1 MEMEHTATTKPS
13 EIACRMCGT
22 GRRVSL
28 YTARI
33 IRRRGGLRPES
44 MASEESV
51 TRKSG
56 STSLLF
62 TSGTR
67 MNPCW
72 SLDTAVPTRVGVP
85 CIMHWRVSNCQVTYF
100 QVCRTSCR
108 NSHRDKGC

>member
-13 EIACRMCGT
+13 EMACRIYGT

-33 IRRRGGLRPES
+33 TRRRGGLRPES

-56 STSLLF
+56 RTSLLF

-67 MNPCW
+67 MNPC
-72 SLDTAVPTRVGVP
+72 
-85 CIMHWRVSNCQVTYF
+85 
-100 QVCRTSCR
+100 
-108 NSHRDKGC
+108 